1 MQENLL
7 ITTKNSK
14 LFVQLLVQKK
24 EKGEEENTVT
34 V

>member
-7 ITTKNSK
+7 IPTENSK
-14 LFVQLLVQKK
+14 PHVKLSAKKK